1 MIKLETT
8 SGIVW
13 INRGHVVWFWDH
25 NDACHVALTGR
36 DDMLT
41 LTTLNAEQ
49 FAGIVD
55 GYAYDGHP
63 F

>member
-1 MIKLETT
+1 MLKLETT

-13 INRGHVVWFWDH
+13 VNRNHIVWFWDH
-25 NDACHVALTGR
+25 ADACHVALTGR

-55 GYAYDGHP
+55 GYGFDEAP